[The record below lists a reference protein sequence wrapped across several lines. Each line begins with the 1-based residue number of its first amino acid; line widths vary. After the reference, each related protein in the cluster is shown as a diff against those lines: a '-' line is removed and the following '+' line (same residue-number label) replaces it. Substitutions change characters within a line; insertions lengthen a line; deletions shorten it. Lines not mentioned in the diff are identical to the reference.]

1 LGLSNNRDLIE
12 AAKKSL
18 DTHGLGLSSVRF
30 ICGTQDIHK
39 ELERKIAQ
47 FHKKEDS
54 ILYASCFDA
63 NAGIF
68 EALLGQEDTIISDS
82 LNHASLIDGVR
93 LSKAKRAI
101 YKHLD
106 MEELKLKLKEAKSS
120 RVRMIVTDGAFS
132 MDGDIAPLKDI
143 VNLAEQHEALVMI
156 DECHATGFLGPTGR
170 GSAEYHGVLDKVDII
185 NSTLGKAMGGAL
197 GGFTTA
203 RKEIVEMLRQKSR
216 PYLFS
221 NTLPPAVV
229 GATLKA
235 FEMISNDT
243 TLRDRLAKNTKQFR
257 ERIKAAGFTVLG
269 DPNHPVCPIMLYDA
283 KLATTFANDMLE
295 KGIYVI
301 GFSFPVVPKDQARI
315 RVQISAAHTPQQ
327 IDKCVNAFIDIAK
340 SKGVIK

>member
-1 LGLSNNRDLIE
+1 MLMQ
-12 AAKKSL
+12 
-18 DTHGLGLSSVRF
+18 VF
-30 ICGTQDIHK
+30 
-39 ELERKIAQ
+39 
-47 FHKKEDS
+47 
-54 ILYASCFDA
+54 
-63 NAGIF
+63 F
-68 EALLGQEDTIISDS
+68 EALLGTEDTIISDS

-93 LSKAKRAI
+93 LSKAKRSI

-106 MEELKLKLKEAKSS
+106 MEDLNTKLKEAKSS

-185 NSTLGKAMGGAL
+185 NSTLGKAMGGSL

-203 RKEIVEMLRQKSR
+203 RKEIIDMLRQKSR

-229 GATLKA
+229 GASLKA
-235 FEMISNDT
+235 FDMISNDT
-243 TLRDRLAKNTKQFR
+243 TLRDRLAKNTKHFR
-257 ERIKAAGFTVLG
+257 ERIKSAGFTVLG

-283 KLATTFANDMLE
+283 MLASTFANDMLE

-301 GFSFPVVPKDQARI
+301 GFSYPVVPKDQARI
-315 RVQISAAHTPQQ
+315 RVQISAAHTIQQ
-327 IDKCVNAFIDIAK
+327 IDKCVNAFVDIAK
-340 SKGVIK
+340 SKGVLK